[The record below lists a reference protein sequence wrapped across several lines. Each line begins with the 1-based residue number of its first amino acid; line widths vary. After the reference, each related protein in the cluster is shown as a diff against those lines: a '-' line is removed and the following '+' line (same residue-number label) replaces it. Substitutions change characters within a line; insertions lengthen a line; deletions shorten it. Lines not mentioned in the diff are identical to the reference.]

1 MFIEEEANQQLLKV
15 GPKHEQNKKNE
26 HMIGKSQLYRLSTRK
41 GMPKIAATAEE
52 FCFLLVFSNKF
63 K

>member
-1 MFIEEEANQQLLKV
+1 
-15 GPKHEQNKKNE
+15 
-26 HMIGKSQLYRLSTRK
+26 MIGKSQLYRLSTRK